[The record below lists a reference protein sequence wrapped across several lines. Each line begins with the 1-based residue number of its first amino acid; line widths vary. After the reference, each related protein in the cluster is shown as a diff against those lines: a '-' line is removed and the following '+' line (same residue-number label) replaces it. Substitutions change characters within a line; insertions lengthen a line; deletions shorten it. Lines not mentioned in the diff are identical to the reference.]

1 VNTVILR
8 LNEGDA
14 TVNTAL
20 DRLKDANGGAQVITV
35 KSGINKLGT
44 MKRGDKLIVLGHG
57 STKSWAS

>member
-35 KSGINKLGT
+35 KSGIKQARHHEEG
-44 MKRGDKLIVLGHG
+44 
-57 STKSWAS
+57 